1 MTLTLFLGILSLFVI
16 AAAFGAG
23 YFYCTP
29 KHELW
34 AACFIAAVAG
44 LGILIGTQ
52 VAQVLK

>member
-16 AAAFGAG
+16 AAAFGVG
-23 YFYCTP
+23 YFYNTP
-29 KHELW
+29 RYDLW
-34 AACFIAAVAG
+34 AACFLVAAIG